1 MSYQAYLDSIKART
15 GKTPAEFRALAQ
27 DKGLLAPGVKAGE
40 VVRWLKEDYGLGHG
54 HAMAMYGAIKPADGP
69 RRSTDEAVAA
79 HFAGR
84 RAGWRE
90 TYDRLIASVAGF
102 GADVSAQPAKSYI
115 SLVRDGKKFA
125 IVGVTSER
133 FDVGI
138 KLKGAAPTARLAPA
152 GGWNAMVTHRVAVRN
167 PGDVDPELIRWLHS
181 AYEGAAA

>member
-1 MSYQAYLDSIKART
+1 MSYQAYLDSIRAKT

-27 DKGLLAPGVKAGE
+27 DRGLLAPGIKAGE

-69 RRSTDEAVAA
+69 RQSTDEAVAA

-90 TYDRLIASVAGF
+90 TYDRLIARVAEF
-102 GADVSAQPAKSYI
+102 GSDVSAQPAKSYI
-115 SLVRDGKKFA
+115 SLVRGGKKFA
-125 IVGVTSER
+125 IVKVTSER

-138 KLKGAAPTARLAPA
+138 KLTGTAPA
-152 GGWNAMVTHRVAVRN
+152 GRLTTAGSWNAMVTHRVAVKD
-167 PGDVDPELIRWLHS
+167 PGDVDPELLRWMRS
-181 AYEGAAA
+181 AYDGAAA

>member
-1 MSYQAYLDSIKART
+1 MTYQAYLDSIKAKT
-15 GKTPAEFRALAQ
+15 GKTPADFRALAQ
-27 DKGLLAPGVKAGE
+27 DKGLLDPGVKAGE

-69 RRSTDEAVAA
+69 RQSTDEAIAA

-90 TYDRLIASVAGF
+90 TYDRLMAGVAAF
-102 GADVSAQPAKSYI
+102 GCNVSAQPAKSYI

-125 IVGVTSER
+125 IVQVTSER

-138 KLKGAAPTARLAPA
+138 KLKGTAPA
-152 GGWNAMVTHRVAVRN
+152 GRLTPAGSWNAMVTHRVAVTD
-167 PGDVDPELIRWLHS
+167 PGDVDPELLRWLRS
-181 AYEGAAA
+181 AYERAAA